1 MKYEVFITKSAEE
14 DLAGIYEY
22 VFINDS
28 PTKAEKLFEKI
39 QNTVL
44 ELENYPNRGHIPPE
58 LDRINVSG
66 FLEINYKPYRIFYQV
81 FDKKVYIHCILDSR
95 RNLSDILQKRLIR

>member
-1 MKYEVFITKSAEE
+1 MKYEVLITRSAEN

-22 VFINDS
+22 VFNDS
-28 PTKAEKLFEKI
+28 QSKADRLFENIK
-39 QNTVL
+39 NTIL
-44 ELENYPNRGHIPPE
+44 ELEIFPNRGHIPPE

-66 FLEINYKPYRIFYQV
+66 FLEVNYKSYRIFYQV

-95 RNLSDILQKRLIR
+95 RNLLDILQKRLIR

>member
-1 MKYEVFITKSAEE
+1 MKYEVLITKSAED
-14 DLAGIYEY
+14 DLTSIYEY

-28 PTKAEKLFEKI
+28 PSKAERLFEKI
-39 QNTVL
+39 QNAILVL
-44 ELENYPNRGHIPPE
+44 ENFPNRGHIPPE

-66 FLEINYKPYRIFYQV
+66 FLEVNYKSYRIFYQI
-81 FDKKVYIHCILDSR
+81 FDKKVYIHFILDSR